1 MSKVRINFT
10 DGKKAIEKQETTSAI
25 MLGWKIQNIV
35 NDTLGEFANDKDE
48 LLNVKVKIYV
58 DDAYAG
64 GFLYNIRSIKEDE

>member
-10 DGKKAIEKQETTSAI
+10 DGKNSIEKQETTSPV

-35 NDTLGEFANDKDE
+35 NDTLGEFANEKDE

-58 DDAYAG
+58 DDAYAA
-64 GFLYNIRSIKEDE
+64 GFLYNIKAIKEDY